1 MKMKLLYTIFR
12 FAPRP
17 LAAAVLASVLAAAL
31 AGCASFERSQVDA
44 FVDDQGYMIK
54 VEYGTRSKDHVF
66 MVPSPGNGK
75 LVEYRSK
82 LMVRVTLPD
91 GERFSAYRTL
101 NSMPIGTMYM
111 SDDEE
116 WIFLTKGYWAT
127 VQHRDEKGGIEYSG
141 VFEGYIRKGVE
152 VK

>member
-1 MKMKLLYTIFR
+1 M
-12 FAPRP
+12 FAKSAANTLR
-17 LAAAVLASVLAAAL
+17 AAAFALAAAL
-31 AGCASFERSQVDA
+31 TGCASFERSQTDA

-54 VEYGTRSKDHVF
+54 VEYGTRSKDHIF

-101 NSMPIGTMYM
+101 NSMPLRSVRLSTRWLRNSRISTTYRLF
-111 SDDEE
+111 
-116 WIFLTKGYWAT
+116 ILT
-127 VQHRDEKGGIEYSG
+127 
-141 VFEGYIRKGVE
+141 
-152 VK
+152 

>member
-1 MKMKLLYTIFR
+1 MTTFFSRLR
-12 FAPRP
+12 SAAFAT
-17 LAAAVLASVLAAAL
+17 LAAAAL
-31 AGCASFERSQVDA
+31 SGCASFERSQVDA

-111 SDDEE
+111 SDNEK

-127 VQHRDEKGGIEYSG
+127 VQKQDRKDSPDYTG
-141 VFEGYIRKGVE
+141 VFEGYIRKGVDG
-152 VK
+152 K

>member
-1 MKMKLLYTIFR
+1 MTTFFSRLRSAAIAT
-12 FAPRP
+12 
-17 LAAAVLASVLAAAL
+17 LAAAFAVAL
-31 AGCASFERSQVDA
+31 SGCALFERSQVDA

-111 SDDEE
+111 SDNEK

-127 VQHRDEKGGIEYSG
+127 VQKQDRKDSPDYTG
-141 VFEGYIRKGVE
+141 VFEGYIRKGVDG
-152 VK
+152 K

>member
-1 MKMKLLYTIFR
+1 MKMKLLNTIFR

-91 GERFSAYRTL
+91 GTDCFDLLRDGRLLERH
-101 NSMPIGTMYM
+101 MGT
-111 SDDEE
+111 
-116 WIFLTKGYWAT
+116 
-127 VQHRDEKGGIEYSG
+127 R
-141 VFEGYIRKGVE
+141 
-152 VK
+152 